1 MNDLALA
8 RALHVAAVVV
18 WIGGVSVV
26 TTVLLPMM
34 RKLEPSRRPAFFA
47 EVERRFRPQA
57 RLSVLVAGLSGLY
70 MVIGLDLWDRFAS
83 AVYWWMHAMVLL
95 WCIFAALLFVIE
107 PLLLHRRLASPG
119 ASHSDASFRFAA
131 RLHWAMLVLSLVTI
145 LGAVAGSHGFW
156 FG

>member
-18 WIGGVSVV
+18 WIGGVSIV

-34 RKLEPSRRPAFFA
+34 RKLEPSQRAAFFA
-47 EVERRFRPQA
+47 EIERRFRPQA
-57 RLSVLVAGLSGLY
+57 RLCVLLAGLSGLY

-83 AVYWWMHAMVLL
+83 PSYWWMHAMVLL
-95 WCIFAALLFVIE
+95 WCIFAALLFVVE
-107 PLLLHRRLASPG
+107 PLLLRRRLANPG
-119 ASHSDASFRFAA
+119 ASRSNGSFRFAA
-131 RLHWAMLVLSLVTI
+131 RLHWTMLVLSLVTI
-145 LGAVAGSHGFW
+145 LGAVAGSHGSW